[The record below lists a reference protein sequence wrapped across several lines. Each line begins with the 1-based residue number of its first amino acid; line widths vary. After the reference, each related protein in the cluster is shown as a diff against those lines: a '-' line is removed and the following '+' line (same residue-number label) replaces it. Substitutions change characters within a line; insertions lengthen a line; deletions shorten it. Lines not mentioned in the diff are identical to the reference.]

1 MGVVAQVTL
10 NPDAGE
16 LVGSERFQSLANG
29 IAGWALLGCLVGLV
43 LAGVVVAFGNST
55 GNQYAARG
63 GRTAVLSAL
72 LGALIIGGAAAFI
85 NFAFGVGQ
93 GI

>member
-1 MGVVAQVTL
+1 MNVLAQVTL

-16 LVGSERFQSLANG
+16 LVGSDKFQSMVNG
-29 IAGWALLGCLVGLV
+29 LAGWALLGCLVGLIV
-43 LAGVVVAFGNST
+43 AGLVVAFGNSS
-55 GNQYAARG
+55 GNQYAATR